1 MNKAP
6 SRQQLKLDAVLPQLQ
21 CQRCGFP
28 SCAEYA
34 RAIDDGV
41 ASSNR
46 CAPGGSRVLDLLNQ
60 ISGKEEPII
69 DPAYDHDTIPTRVEI
84 DESRCIGCA
93 LCLKA
98 CPVDAIIGSGKL
110 MHTVLLADCTGCA
123 LCMPVCPVDCIE
135 MREVVARDSVALE
148 SFLSQ
153 NKTRFN
159 MLFLK
164 AKARRLSALSASDP
178 TPAPLPSRA
187 EEIKQS
193 VARVRARRAAQSRH
207 GTGE

>member
-1 MNKAP
+1 MNEAHSQKH
-6 SRQQLKLDAVLPQLQ
+6 LELDAVLPQLQ

-41 ASSNR
+41 ASTNR
-46 CAPGGSRVLDLLNQ
+46 CAPGGRRVLNLLNR
-60 ISGKEEPII
+60 ISGKDELII
-69 DPAYDHDTIPTRVEI
+69 DPAHDHEGIPTRVEI

-93 LCLKA
+93 LCLQA
-98 CPVDAIIGSGKL
+98 CPVDAIVGSGKL

-135 MREVVARDSVALE
+135 MRDVVARDSAALE
-148 SFLSQ
+148 HFLSQ
-153 NKTRFN
+153 NADRFKA
-159 MLFLK
+159 LFLK
-164 AKARRLSALSASDP
+164 AQTRRSSALSAADP
-178 TPAPLPSRA
+178 TTASLSSRA

-193 VARVRARRAAQSRH
+193 VARVRARRAAQSHH
-207 GTGE
+207 GPG